1 MTEMVWEEVSD
12 NEEMVDVKE
21 YKPSTANDI
30 PSHIQHDDIPKDNK
44 KADKALAQLKSQQ
57 GKKTDPKP
65 SGGTQKSMMSFFAK
79 K

>member
-1 MTEMVWEEVSD
+1 MVWEEVSD

-21 YKPSTANDI
+21 CKPSIENDI
-30 PSHIQHDDIPKDNK
+30 PSHIQNGDIAKDNK
-44 KADKALAQLKSQQ
+44 KSDKAPAQLKSQQ